1 MLTQQPDGAF
11 YVFPDVSALVG
22 NGARVVGFGSIDSTE
37 QLCTYLIQK
46 ALVTVVPGEAF
57 GAPGHIRVS
66 YATSMPLLEQAL
78 DRIEQALSQIQR

>member
-1 MLTQQPDGAF
+1 MFAHQPDGAF
-11 YVFPDVSALVG
+11 YVFPDVSSVIG
-22 NGARVVGFGSIDSTE
+22 NGAHVEGFGQIDSTE
-37 QLCTYLIQK
+37 RLCTYLVQK

-66 YATSMPLLEQAL
+66 YATSMPLLEKGL